1 MSRYA
6 SSSPPRFALVT
17 GSSTG
22 IGRETTLQLAELG
35 FRVFAGVRRLSDG
48 EAVVAEATRRGGV
61 VTPVLL
67 DVTRADQIDSAA
79 LQISREV
86 GPHGLAA
93 LVNNA
98 GIPVVG
104 PVEALPLDRWRHQF
118 EVNLFGQIAV
128 TRAVLPMLRVAK
140 GRVVLVSSIAGLV
153 GQPFLGPYSA
163 SKHALEALGDAL
175 RLELAPDGI
184 GVTLIEPGAIKTPIW
199 RRGEENTKSA
209 EDEMP
214 ADLRDRYADRM
225 AKVKR
230 MAADA
235 EAKGLETPECA
246 RVIVR
251 ALTARRVPVRVVVG
265 RDAKIG
271 ALLKSVLP
279 ARTFDWFVRKA
290 FGV

>member
-1 MSRYA
+1 VTTVA
-6 SSSPPRFALVT
+6 PTRFALVT

-22 IGRETTLQLAELG
+22 IGRETTLQLASAG
-35 FRVFAGVRRLSDG
+35 FRVFAGVRGLADG
-48 EAVVAEATRRGGV
+48 EAVAADAARRGGRV
-61 VTPVLL
+61 APVLL
-67 DVTRADQIDSAA
+67 DVTKSDQIDASGARIA
-79 LQISREV
+79 EEC
-86 GPHGLAA
+86 GPNGLAA

-128 TRAVLPMLRVAK
+128 TRAVLPLLRVAK

-153 GQPFLGPYSA
+153 GQPFLAPYAA

-175 RLELAPDGI
+175 RLELLPDGI

-199 RRGEENTKSA
+199 RRGEENTKAA

-214 ADLRDRYADRM
+214 ADLRARYADRM
-225 AKVKR
+225 AKVKA

-235 EAKGLETPECA
+235 EAKGLSAEACA
-246 RVIVR
+246 GVIVR
-251 ALTARRVPVRVVVG
+251 ALTARRAPVRIVVG

>member
-1 MSRYA
+1 
-6 SSSPPRFALVT
+6 
-17 GSSTG
+17 
-22 IGRETTLQLAELG
+22 LG
-35 FRVFAGVRRLSDG
+35 FRVFAGVRKLSDG
-48 EAVVAEATRRGGV
+48 EAVAAEAARRGGV
-61 VTPVLL
+61 VAPVLL

-79 LQISREV
+79 SQIVREV
-86 GPHGLAA
+86 GTHGLAA

-98 GIPVVG
+98 GIPIVG
-104 PVEALPLDRWRHQF
+104 PVEALPIDRWRHQF

-128 TRAVLPMLRVAK
+128 TRSVLPLLRVAR
-140 GRVVLVSSIAGLV
+140 GRVVLISSIAGLV

-175 RLELAPDGI
+175 RIELAPDGI

-199 RRGEENTKSA
+199 RRGEENTKAA

-214 ADLRDRYADRM
+214 ADLRARYADRM
-225 AKVKR
+225 GKVKR

-235 EAKGLETPECA
+235 EAKGLEVSACA

-251 ALTARRVPVRVVVG
+251 ALTARTPPVRVVVG

-271 ALLKSVLP
+271 AFLKAALP
-279 ARTFDWFVRKA
+279 ARVFDWFVRKA